1 VQHARSSLVSAYYK
15 ISSLNIP
22 ASVLAIDTIF
32 DAYHIQSAA
41 PSNAI
46 NLEVPLPP
54 LLSALRS
61 TLSNATSASIR
72 LTKRDGA
79 PYLVITI
86 GATIERFR
94 GRDRD
99 FGSGV
104 ANSDNHINNINNEG
118 VGGAARFETNDEFP
132 DDDLDMFN
140 PATAAAA
147 RGDDILRSA
156 PNETIITQDIPIRVL
171 SAESVAGLHEPRCRE
186 PDVHVV
192 LPPLMQL
199 KSVSDRF
206 TKLALATA
214 ATSLT
219 STARGRSAGGDREGA
234 AAKVKLELSAT
245 MHGDL
250 RLALRNDGLNIAS
263 TWTGLTVPEL
273 DPGALEGGEEG
284 VAKHPSTR
292 MRGRVGR
299 DGGGDGNN
307 DDDEEDEDDEDED
320 DMLKSGWARVRID
333 GKDWSKVL
341 SVGRLGGRVI
351 ACELF
356 DTLFFSSAMTRQ
368 EYPWS
373 ALPPLDNHGE
383 NLRQDMPPRQPIRH
397 NPITTRYKEPRET
410 FKSKHRSAAC

>member
-1 VQHARSSLVSAYYK
+1 MFD
-15 ISSLNIP
+15 P
-22 ASVLAIDTIF
+22 A
-32 DAYHIQSAA
+32 
-41 PSNAI
+41 
-46 NLEVPLPP
+46 
-54 LLSALRS
+54 
-61 TLSNATSASIR
+61 AT
-72 LTKRDGA
+72 
-79 PYLVITI
+79 
-86 GATIERFR
+86 
-94 GRDRD
+94 
-99 FGSGV
+99 
-104 ANSDNHINNINNEG
+104 
-118 VGGAARFETNDEFP
+118 
-132 DDDLDMFN
+132 
-140 PATAAAA
+140 AAA
-147 RGDDILRSA
+147 RGDGDILRSA

-171 SAESVAGLHEPRCRE
+171 SAESVAGLYEPRCRE

-206 TKLALATA
+206 TRLALATSSA
-214 ATSLT
+214 ATSVT
-219 STARGRSAGGDREGA
+219 STARGAAGRGDREGTA
-234 AAKVKLELSAT
+234 TKVKLELSAT

-299 DGGGDGNN
+299 DGGGEDEDGRKNN
-307 DDDEEDEDDEDED
+307 DDEEEGEDGAANDDNDDDD

-351 ACELF
+351 ACKLL

-368 EYPWS
+368 EYLAVLCRRFPTTTEG
-373 ALPPLDNHGE
+373 LG
-383 NLRQDMPPRQPIRH
+383 QDQGRATNQQSLSSSLH
-397 NPITTRYKEPRET
+397 TAREMER
-410 FKSKHRSAAC
+410 KDQRSKHEISRRANTIYLTGFCHDHALILYVYLSNEDNGGDDSVLTVRLRLPFAFLPLVCTHSFLPTHCQL